1 MAFEI
6 TEIRDLGKSI
16 PWVTLLLMEI
26 KYFIRSKL
34 IVGIWDSLL

>member
-16 PWVTLLLMEI
+16 PWVTL
-26 KYFIRSKL
+26 FIDGNK
-34 IVGIWDSLL
+34 IFYKK